1 MEFLIIS
8 GLSGGGKSRA
18 ADVLEDLDFYCVDNM
33 PVALIP
39 RFAELCLATK
49 GRYERVALVTDIRSG
64 YSFPEL
70 FEAIEEMQRM
80 GCEHK
85 ILFIEATEETIINRY
100 KETRR
105 PHPLDA
111 EASGVGEA
119 VKLERE
125 RLAPIRER
133 ADVIIDTTGLT
144 LSQLRRELIKH
155 FSAEPEE
162 KSFEVVVVSFGFK
175 YGVPIEADLM
185 FDVRFLPNPYYDV
198 NLRHLCGLD
207 DEVKSFIY
215 KFPQTFEFEQKL
227 TELLT
232 FLLPHYIEEGKSSL
246 TIAFGCT
253 GGRHRSVAIAQAVGE
268 FIAMKGYRCEI
279 AHRDITRS

>member
-64 YSFPEL
+64 YSFSEL
-70 FEAIEEMQRM
+70 FDAIDEMRRM
-80 GCEHK
+80 GCDHK
-85 ILFIEATEETIINRY
+85 ILFIEASEETIINRY

-105 PHPLDA
+105 PHPLDT
-111 EASGVGEA
+111 EASSVGEA
-119 VKLERE
+119 VRLELE
-125 RLAPIRER
+125 RLAPIRAR

-144 LSQLRRELIKH
+144 LSQLRRELIKN
-155 FSAEPEE
+155 FSVETEE
-162 KSFEVVVVSFGFK
+162 KNFEVAVLSFGFK
-175 YGVPIEADLM
+175 FGVPIEADLM

-198 NLRHLCGLD
+198 NLRHLSGLD

-215 KFPQTFEFEQKL
+215 RFPQTFEFEQKL
-227 TELLT
+227 IELLA

-246 TIAFGCT
+246 TISFGCT
-253 GGRHRSVAIAQAVGE
+253 GGRHRSVTIAQAIGDY
-268 FIAMKGYRCEI
+268 IAKSGYRSETT
-279 AHRDITRS
+279 HRDITRS